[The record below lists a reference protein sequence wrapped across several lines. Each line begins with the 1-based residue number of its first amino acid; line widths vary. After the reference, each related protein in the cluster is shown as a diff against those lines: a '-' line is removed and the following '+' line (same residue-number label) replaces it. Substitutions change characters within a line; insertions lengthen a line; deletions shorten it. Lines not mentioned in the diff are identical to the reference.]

1 MELVPPMSIKKS
13 LAEAEGDVQSAEE
26 WNQWAKL
33 GFRISLGVAI
43 ISSLSWEDDDLID
56 LIPGDFFFL
65 AFVISIPTALGCL
78 GVLWMNNTT
87 MELAIKKR
95 NKKKHLLKS
104 TEREHARKENLRKRE
119 RTQFKEILELIEGN
133 VDNLERAIR
142 IMEKPPFPDGVFL
155 TFEDEIKEAMFNAK
169 TKLAGEYDNLLRH
182 EEAIEIWEEVGR
194 HDEAKRIREKIKEE
208 GKVKV
213 SQKVVHGDEVSKTE
227 IKDSVVSKSNIG
239 SGGDDKFTKLK
250 ELKEMLS
257 EGLIDDDEFKQMK
270 KEILGK

>member
-1 MELVPPMSIKKS
+1 MGLVPPMSIKKS
-13 LAEAEGDVQSAEE
+13 LAEAEGDVQSAEKWDE
-26 WNQWAKL
+26 WAKS
-33 GFRISLGVAI
+33 GFWISLGLAI
-43 ISSLSWEDDDLID
+43 VSSSMTNEDL
-56 LIPGDFFFL
+56 FFL
-65 AFVISIPTALGCL
+65 IFIISIPTALGCL
-78 GVLWMNNTT
+78 GVLWMNTTT

-95 NKKKHLLKS
+95 NRKKHLMKS

-142 IMEKPPFPDGVFL
+142 IMENPPFQGGVFL
-155 TFEDEIKEAMFNAK
+155 TFKDEIKEAMVNAK

-213 SQKVVHGDEVSKTE
+213 SQKVVHGDEVTKTE

-239 SGGDDKFTKLK
+239 SGGDDKLTKIK
-250 ELKEMLS
+250 ELKELHDADA
-257 EGLIDDDEFKQMK
+257 IDDDEFKQMK